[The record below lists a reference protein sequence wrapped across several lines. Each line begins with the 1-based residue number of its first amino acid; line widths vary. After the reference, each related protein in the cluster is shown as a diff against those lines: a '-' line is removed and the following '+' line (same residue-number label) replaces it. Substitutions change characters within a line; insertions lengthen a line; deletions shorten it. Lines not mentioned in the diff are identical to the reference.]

1 MDVGMTAHEHAL
13 ALINAEIDGV
23 ITGAQKA
30 ELNRLLLA
38 DPAVR
43 ALRDELAEVCTALDT
58 LPRADLPAGLHD
70 AIVSGLPVATPVS
83 HAVARRTVLTQ
94 RPMLRYAAAFAGG
107 LLVSA
112 LAFQLDR
119 FDASQAGQGDLAGT
133 IANAAHVDGNR
144 AEARMIVNL
153 PQAQGSI
160 TLTGTAADPQVV
172 TALQSSQP
180 VSIVTQLHGNGI
192 VDVQVIDDATADV
205 LQRGK
210 LRIGSTH

>member
-1 MDVGMTAHEHAL
+1 MEVGMTDRENAGE
-13 ALINAEIDGV
+13 LINAEIDGV

-38 DPAVR
+38 DPTVR
-43 ALRDELAEVCTALDT
+43 ALRDELAGVCKALDT
-58 LPRADLPAGLHD
+58 LPREDLPAGLHD
-70 AIVSGLPVATPVS
+70 AIVAGLPVATPVS
-83 HAVARRTVLTQ
+83 HARSRRGFALRQ
-94 RPMLRYAAAFAGG
+94 PLRYAAAFAGG
-107 LLVSA
+107 LLVST

-119 FDASQAGQGDLAGT
+119 FDASQAGHGELAGT
-133 IANAAHVDGNR
+133 IADASR

-160 TLTGTAADPQVV
+160 TLSGTAAAPQVV

-180 VSIVTQLHGNGI
+180 VSITTQLHGNG
-192 VDVQVIDDATADV
+192 VVEVHVIDDSTGTL

-210 LRIGSTH
+210 LRIGADQ

>member
-1 MDVGMTAHEHAL
+1 MDVGMTDHEHAL
-13 ALINAEIDGV
+13 ELIHAEIDGV

-43 ALRDELAEVCTALDT
+43 ALRDDLAGICKALDT
-58 LPRADLPAGLHD
+58 MPREDLPAGLHE
-70 AIVSGLPVATPVS
+70 AIVSGLPVATPIS
-83 HAVARRTVLTQ
+83 HASGRRSGYIQ
-94 RPMLRYAAAFAGG
+94 RPLLRYAAAFAGG
-107 LLVSA
+107 LLVSV
-112 LAFQLDR
+112 LAFQIDR
-119 FDASQAGQGDLAGT
+119 FDAAQAGSGELAGT
-133 IANAAHVDGNR
+133 IAAAEHVDTSR

-160 TLTGTAADPQVV
+160 TLTGTTAAPRVV
-172 TALQSSQP
+172 TALDAAQP
-180 VSIVTQLHGNGI
+180 VSIVTQLHGDGV
-192 VDVQVIDDATADV
+192 VDVQVIDETTSVV

>member
-1 MDVGMTAHEHAL
+1 MTDHDHAL
-13 ALINAEIDGV
+13 ELINAEIDGV

-38 DPAVR
+38 DPALR
-43 ALRDELAEVCTALDT
+43 ARRDELVGVCKALDT
-58 LPRADLPAGLHD
+58 MPREDLPAGLHD
-70 AIVSGLPVATPVS
+70 AIVSGLPVAAPIS
-83 HAVARRTVLTQ
+83 HAVANRTSFTQ
-94 RPMLRYAAAFAGG
+94 RPLLRYAAAFAGG

-133 IANAAHVDGNR
+133 IADAAHVDGSH

-160 TLTGTAADPQVV
+160 TLAGTAADPQVV
-172 TALQSSQP
+172 TALQSTQP
-180 VSIVTQLHGNGI
+180 VSIVTRLHGNG
-192 VDVQVIDDATADV
+192 VVEVQVVDDATANV

-210 LRIGSTH
+210 LRIGSAR